1 MALPRWLA
9 KVNKRIFNPRE
20 VRRGTYPVLIHVGR
34 RSGRTFH
41 TPMDA
46 FPTDT
51 GYVCVVRYGQD
62 SDWVR
67 NTMAAGGARLRVDG
81 DELELTS
88 PRLVSEEEALARFDP
103 PDKFKRAD
111 DYLLLELIAND
122 VT

>member
-9 KVNKRIFNPRE
+9 RLNKRIFNPRE
-20 VRRGTYPVLIHVGR
+20 IRRGKYPVLIHVGR
-34 RSGRTFH
+34 RSGKTFH

-51 GYVCVVRYGQD
+51 GYVCVVRYGPG

-67 NTMAAGGARLRVDG
+67 NTLAAGRARLRVDG

-88 PRLVSEEEALARFDP
+88 PRLVSENEAMTRFDP
-103 PDKFKRAD
+103 PDKFDRAA
-111 DYLLLELIAND
+111 DYLLLDRVPDSAR
-122 VT
+122 